1 MSRALSLRGRV
12 CGALAGAALIAVLGS
27 AAGAGMVWAASDG
40 SMPGEITVTPIPPG
54 ETPIQLLAG
63 TDGSL
68 WFVTASSQLGEVNPA
83 GQASLTGVTLPKGT
97 MPATLAAAGAQGVW
111 VYASTLDYTDGVFA
125 CTVTL
130 VRPDGS
136 VFDPT
141 LPTGAV
147 GHYCDGATGDAG
159 GNLWIS
165 LREPSGS
172 GCGCRVGLVAEIT
185 PTGAAALWRPVSSG
199 AFPSQMTLGSDGAVW
214 VLEGQ
219 RDAFVGR
226 YSASGPPTGFAS
238 PTPQKWTGI
247 WGRPDG
253 SLWVAREIYD
263 CSNSCETA
271 TVAVPGVSQ
280 SAPHIF
286 PVSTAGSQYL
296 VPEQDQLAVA
306 PDGGLWIAGRE
317 NAGVTRFFRM
327 NGSGGIDRSHVL
339 PTGAGG
345 SALEAAGP
353 IAVTTGGTAW
363 SVVEGG
369 GDAYLA
375 RFAPA
380 GPLTP

>member
-1 MSRALSLRGRV
+1 
-12 CGALAGAALIAVLGS
+12 
-27 AAGAGMVWAASDG
+27 MVWAASDG

-111 VYASTLDYTDGVFA
+111 AYASTLDYTDGVFA

-199 AFPSQMTLGSDGAVW
+199 AFP
-214 VLEGQ
+214 
-219 RDAFVGR
+219 
-226 YSASGPPTGFAS
+226 
-238 PTPQKWTGI
+238 
-247 WGRPDG
+247 
-253 SLWVAREIYD
+253 AR
-263 CSNSCETA
+263 
-271 TVAVPGVSQ
+271 
-280 SAPHIF
+280 
-286 PVSTAGSQYL
+286 
-296 VPEQDQLAVA
+296 
-306 PDGGLWIAGRE
+306 
-317 NAGVTRFFRM
+317 
-327 NGSGGIDRSHVL
+327 
-339 PTGAGG
+339 
-345 SALEAAGP
+345 
-353 IAVTTGGTAW
+353 
-363 SVVEGG
+363 
-369 GDAYLA
+369 
-375 RFAPA
+375 
-380 GPLTP
+380 